1 MYTLYA
7 STHGSERL
15 AKGGV
20 QICRPQKLESLFE
33 VARQVK
39 AVTARFKRYSS
50 TESFYY
56 GNEPKWHELDV
67 FVELHHTLLKD
78 LGQRQRILNVGLLES
93 ALQRPKFMLFYEK
106 VSLFRMAAGL
116 GESII
121 KNHAFMD
128 GNKRTGHLNGYDLV
142 AEFWIV
148 NNAKA
153 CK

>member
-15 AKGGV
+15 AKGSV

-39 AVTARFKRYSS
+39 AVTARFKRFSS

-93 ALQRPKFMLFYEK
+93 DLQRPKFMLFYEK
-106 VSLFRMAAGL
+106 ASLFKIGRA
-116 GESII
+116 S
-121 KNHAFMD
+121 
-128 GNKRTGHLNGYDLV
+128 
-142 AEFWIV
+142 
-148 NNAKA
+148 
-153 CK
+153 